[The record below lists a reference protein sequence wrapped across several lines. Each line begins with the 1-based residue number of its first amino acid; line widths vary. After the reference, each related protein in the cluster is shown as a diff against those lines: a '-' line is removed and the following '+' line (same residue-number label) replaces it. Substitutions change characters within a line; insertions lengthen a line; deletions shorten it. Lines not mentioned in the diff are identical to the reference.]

1 MEGKMR
7 KLLISLAA
15 AASTLAVAA
24 PASAQWYPQPGPYA
38 GGYGGYS
45 TPAAMQE
52 FQARL
57 QRIRAHVQ
65 ELGMRGV
72 ISPRQVDRFQREADA
87 TDRQMWR
94 KARHGLS
101 YGDRM
106 SVNERIARLQ
116 EAVEVTARGNAGYG
130 RRYGW

>member
-1 MEGKMR
+1 MR

-15 AASTLAVAA
+15 AASTLTIAA
-24 PASAQWYPQPGPYA
+24 PASAQWFPQPGMY
-38 GGYGGYS
+38 GGEYGGYS
-45 TPAAMQE
+45 TPGAIQE

-57 QRIRAHVQ
+57 QGIRAHVQ
-65 ELGMRGV
+65 ALGMRGV
-72 ISPRQVDRFQREADA
+72 ISPWQVERFQREADA

-101 YGDRM
+101 YGDRI

-116 EAVEVTARGNAGYG
+116 QAVEITARSNMGYG

>member
-1 MEGKMR
+1 MR

-15 AASTLAVAA
+15 AASTLTVAA

-38 GGYGGYS
+38 GGYGGYGGYS

-72 ISPRQVDRFQREADA
+72 ISPWQVDRFQREADA

-116 EAVEVTARGNAGYG
+116 EAVEMTARGNAGYG

>member
-1 MEGKMR
+1 MR
-7 KLLISLAA
+7 KLLISAAA
-15 AASTLAVAA
+15 AASAIAMSA
-24 PASAQWYPQPGPYA
+24 PASAQWFPQPGYA

-45 TPAAMQE
+45 TPAAMQD

-65 ELGMRGV
+65 ELGMRGI
-72 ISPRQVDRFQREADA
+72 ISPWQVDRLEREADA
-87 TDRQMWR
+87 TDRQLWR

-101 YGDRM
+101 YGDQM
-106 SVNERIARLQ
+106 SVNARIGRLQ
-116 EAVEVTARGNAGYG
+116 EAVEMSARGGMGYG

>member
-1 MEGKMR
+1 MR

-15 AASTLAVAA
+15 AASTLTVAVS
-24 PASAQWYPQPGPYA
+24 ASAQWFPQPGPYA
-38 GGYGGYS
+38 GGYGDYS
-45 TPAAMQE
+45 TSAAMQE

-57 QRIRAHVQ
+57 QGVRAHVQ

-72 ISPRQVDRFQREADA
+72 ISPWQVDRFQREADA

-101 YGDRM
+101 YGDRI

-116 EAVEVTARGNAGYG
+116 EAVEMTARGNIGYG
-130 RRYGW
+130 RRFGW